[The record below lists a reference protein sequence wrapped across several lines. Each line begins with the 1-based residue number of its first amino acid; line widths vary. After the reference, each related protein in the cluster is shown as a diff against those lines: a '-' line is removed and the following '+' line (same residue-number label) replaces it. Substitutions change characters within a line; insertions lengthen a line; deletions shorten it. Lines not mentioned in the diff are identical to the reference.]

1 MTSQIQRALLS
12 CTNKTGLVEFA
23 EFLQSQNIEILS
35 TGGTAKTL
43 RAAGIAVKDVAE
55 HTGHPEMLDGR
66 VKTLHPKIHGGFLFR
81 RDSQDHLKQI
91 AEHKISPIDLVVVNL
106 YEFSQT
112 VANPDCIFADAIE
125 NIDIGGPAM
134 LRSAAKNHDFVTV
147 ITDPSDY
154 ALVQA
159 EISAQGNTTKITR
172 QKLALKVYQT
182 TSRYDAAISDYLA
195 QTLNSEGNR
204 FADNFHL
211 NLSKIQD
218 LRYGENPHQ
227 SAAFYKTS
235 NTGLSTLKQHQGKEL
250 SFNNILDTE
259 AAYRCVL
266 EFDEPACVIVKH
278 NNPCGVAIAN
288 DLPTAFEKAKACDP
302 VSSFGGVIAVN
313 KPITKALAQKI
324 VETFFEVILAPQ
336 IDEESL
342 AIFSTKKNL
351 RLISIADF
359 DTRDPNALDLRLV
372 SGGAL
377 LQNADLSNEDL
388 KTSAKTVS
396 ERKPTETEWQDL
408 QFVWK
413 VAKHVKSNAIVFGKN
428 GQTLGIGAGQMSR
441 IDSTR
446 LAALKATEAF
456 GSKDILKGASLASDA
471 FFPFRDGVD
480 AALAYGVVA
489 IAQPGGSLRDDEVIL
504 AANEKNAAMV
514 MTGVRHFRH

>member
-1 MTSQIQRALLS
+1 MTRIERALLS
-12 CTNKTGLVEFA
+12 CTNKSGLVDFA
-23 EFLQSQNIEILS
+23 KFLQSQNIEILS

-43 RAAGIAVKDVAE
+43 REAGVTVKDVAE
-55 HTGHPEMLDGR
+55 HTGFPEMLDGR
-66 VKTLHPKIHGGFLFR
+66 VKTLHPKIHGGFLFKR
-81 RDSQDHLKQI
+81 NDVSHQQQV
-91 AEHKISPIDLVVVNL
+91 AEHNITPIDLVVVNL

-112 VANPDCIFADAIE
+112 VANPNCIFADAIE

-154 ALVQA
+154 VLVQN
-159 EISAQGNTTKITR
+159 EIAKNGNTNKDTR

-195 QTLNSEGNR
+195 NTLNEEAHHL
-204 FADNFHL
+204 ADIFHL
-211 NLSKIQD
+211 QLTKIQD

-227 SAAFYKTS
+227 QAAFYKTV
-235 NTGLSTLKQHQGKEL
+235 NTGLSNLTQHQGKEL

-266 EFDEPACVIVKH
+266 EFAEPACVIVKH
-278 NNPCGVAIAN
+278 NNPCGVAIAD
-288 DLPTAFEKAKACDP
+288 DLLTAFDKAKACDP

-313 KPITKALAQKI
+313 KPMTATLAKKI
-324 VETFFEVILAPQ
+324 AETFFEVILAPHF
-336 IDEESL
+336 DAASL
-342 AIFSTKKNL
+342 EIFAAKKNL
-351 RLISIADF
+351 RLISLADF
-359 DTRDPNALDLRLV
+359 FTRSPHTMDIRIV

-377 LQNADLSNEDL
+377 VQNSDNSDENL
-388 KTSAKTVS
+388 KLTAKAVTSRIPS
-396 ERKPTETEWQDL
+396 ETEWRDL

-446 LAALKATEAF
+446 IAALKATEAF
-456 GSKDILKGASLASDA
+456 GAEILQGSSLASDA

-480 AALAYGVVA
+480 AAIRYGVKA
-489 IAQPGGSLRDDEVIL
+489 IAQPGGSMRDDEVIL
-504 AANEKNAAMV
+504 AANENQVAMV
-514 MTGVRHFRH
+514 FTGVRHFRH